1 MFIFN
6 KGKFVLYV
14 SSCLQYKTDRI
25 PVETET
31 FEQSYE
37 IFKKKYIQVEFYDLM
52 KIRKTFTCKETFAKN
67 CQDLH
72 KPQLVWRFR
81 ICSKFLATLM
91 MLANRYIS

>member
-37 IFKKKYIQVEFYDLM
+37 IFKKNYIQVEFYGLM
-52 KIRKTFTCKETFAKN
+52 KIR
-67 CQDLH
+67 
-72 KPQLVWRFR
+72 
-81 ICSKFLATLM
+81 
-91 MLANRYIS
+91 